1 MYFGEDIPYP
11 NRFNLQTDIMKLA
24 REESTLAIPGWSS

>member
-11 NRFNLQTDIMKLA
+11 GRFNLQTDIMKLA
-24 REESTLAIPGWSS
+24 REEQQLARLVMII

>member
-1 MYFGEDIPYP
+1 MYFGEDISYP
-11 NRFNLQTDIMKLA
+11 TRFTLQTEIMKLT